1 MIAAAAAGRALR
13 PGRSEMRARLCCS
26 VRLSVSP
33 SVRPA
38 RAPAPAPTPR
48 PPPPARAPPADPD
61 PAPGARP
68 PLLIGP
74 RRAPASATAPGPAS
88 AGPAARPAALSTPR
102 SARRSGRGR
111 GGGRSSYVPAPSGRT
126 AEVRAG
132 ARWALWVAPSPG
144 QAGRGR
150 RGGGLQ
156 APAPL
161 PAARHR
167 RDPRRETRV
176 GEGTQPLS
184 DERTGVAPRVSDSE
198 ARSPGHR
205 LSALIDALRGA
216 RLANFAT
223 YPAPRRLCGPRSA
236 QPVCSHGPC
245 PCAIW
250 GSGHRTPA
258 PSGEPER
265 APGETRLGERATSL
279 CMSLGLGL
287 TN

>member
-1 MIAAAAAGRALR
+1 MIAAAATGRALR

-48 PPPPARAPPADPD
+48 PPLPARAPPADPD

-102 SARRSGRGR
+102 SARRSWRGR
-111 GGGRSSYVPAPSGRT
+111 GGGRSSYVPALGGRT

-150 RGGGLQ
+150 RGGGLR
-156 APAPL
+156 APVRL

-184 DERTGVAPRVSDSE
+184 DERTGVARASVTQRRGLRATGCPRSSTRCAARVSQTSRLTRRPGGSAGPALRNQCAPT
-198 ARSPGHR
+198 ARALVQSGGLGTARPRRRGS
-205 LSALIDALRGA
+205 LSA
-216 RLANFAT
+216 
-223 YPAPRRLCGPRSA
+223 PR
-236 QPVCSHGPC
+236 
-245 PCAIW
+245 
-250 GSGHRTPA
+250 
-258 PSGEPER
+258 ER
-265 APGETRLGERATSL
+265 RA
-279 CMSLGLGL
+279 
-287 TN
+287 